1 MFLRMTRR
9 IKDGKEHRYWSV
21 VENHRL
27 SGGRVVQR
35 HVLYLGE
42 INDSQREAW
51 WRSIEILEHGK
62 SLPRTVSLFPED
74 RAVRSEE
81 HDVIHVRVNQM
92 KLVRPRQWG
101 ACWMAL
107 LLWEQLQLDRFWE
120 GKLPPSRQGT
130 RWLNVLKILTC
141 YRLIRPGSEWRLHRE
156 WYGKSALGDLLGED
170 GEVIPYQNLLRCL
183 DRLLAHK
190 TDLFSFLKQR
200 WQDLFNAS
208 FDVLLYDLTSTY
220 FECDPPES
228 GKRKYGYSRDK
239 RFDCVQVVI
248 ALVVTPEG
256 FPLAYEVMDGNT
268 SDCTTLRQFLRKIE
282 DQYGRARR
290 VWIMDRGIPTEEV
303 LAEMRASETPIHY
316 LVGTPKGRLSKFE
329 NKLLSLPWENVRDS
343 LNVKLLEQDGEL
355 YVLASSSDRCAKE
368 RGIRRRK
375 LKRYWHRLHELQR
388 QRLDRDEL
396 LMKLGA
402 AKKDA
407 GNAARL
413 VEVVLPSRDE
423 PVTPETFR
431 FRLLREKLR
440 VACRREGQYLLRSN
454 LRAEAPAT
462 MWKYYTLLVEVE
474 QAFKTLKM
482 DLSVRPIHHQKEN
495 RIEAHIFVSFL
506 AYCLQVTL
514 KQRLT
519 ALAPGLT
526 PRSVLEKF
534 EGIQMVNVHLPTTD
548 GKELLLRR
556 YTQPDKDQ
564 ILLLSRLGL
573 HLPPQPK
580 PELLDDRPRMGQL
593 VMHV

>member
-1 MFLRMTRR
+1 
-9 IKDGKEHRYWSV
+9 
-21 VENHRL
+21 
-27 SGGRVVQR
+27 
-35 HVLYLGE
+35 
-42 INDSQREAW
+42 
-51 WRSIEILEHGK
+51 
-62 SLPRTVSLFPED
+62 
-74 RAVRSEE
+74 
-81 HDVIHVRVNQM
+81 
-92 KLVRPRQWG
+92 
-101 ACWMAL
+101 
-107 LLWEQLQLDRFWE
+107 
-120 GKLPPSRQGT
+120 
-130 RWLNVLKILTC
+130 LKILTC
-141 YRLIRPGSEWRLHRE
+141 YRLIAPGSEWRLHRE
-156 WYGKSALGDLLGED
+156 WYGKSAMGDLVGED
-170 GEVIPYQNLLRCL
+170 GEVVPYQNLLRCL
-183 DRLLAHK
+183 DKLLAHK
-190 TDLFSFLKQR
+190 TELFTFLKQR
-200 WQDLFNAS
+200 WQDLFHAG
-208 FDVLLYDLTSTY
+208 FEVLLYDLTSTY
-220 FECDPPES
+220 FECDPPET

-268 SDCTTLRQFLRKIE
+268 SDRTTLREFLRKIE

-329 NKLLSLPWENVRDS
+329 NRLLSLPWQKVRDS
-343 LNVKLLEQDGEL
+343 LNVKLLEEDGEL
-355 YVLASSSDRCAKE
+355 YVLASSSDRQAKE

-375 LKRYWHRLHELQR
+375 LKRYWGRLHELQR
-388 QRLDRDEL
+388 QRLDRDDL

-413 VEVVLPSRDE
+413 VEVFLPARDE
-423 PVTPETFR
+423 EVTPETFR
-431 FRLLREKLR
+431 FRLLKDKLR
-440 VACRREGQYLLRSN
+440 VVRRREGQYLLRSN
-454 LRAEAPAT
+454 LRAETPAT
-462 MWKYYTLLVEVE
+462 LWKYYILLVEVE

-482 DLSVRPIHHQKEN
+482 DLSVRPVHHKKED

-506 AYCLQVTL
+506 AYCLHVTL

-534 EGIQMVNVHLPTTD
+534 AGIQMVNVHLPTTD

-564 ILLLSRLGL
+564 LLLLSRLDL

-580 PELLDDRPRMGQL
+580 PELLEDRPGMGRIE
-593 VMHV
+593 MHV